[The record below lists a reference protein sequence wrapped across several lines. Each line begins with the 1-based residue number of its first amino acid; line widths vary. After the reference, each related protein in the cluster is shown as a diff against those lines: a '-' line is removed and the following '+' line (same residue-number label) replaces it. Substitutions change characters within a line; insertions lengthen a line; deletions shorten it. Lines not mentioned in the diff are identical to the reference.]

1 MVQSSVINVCRM
13 TIAFVAPRLH
23 SRRFRSSSLKICS
36 PVISNPPFL
45 AGFLAAR
52 INFRWGHA
60 VNKKKRVLPSAP
72 MRTKIL
78 DTFVRISKGTRS
90 KLNAHCT
97 RNNLQQ
103 GRFADSAILAAIG
116 EKPAAPAKSN
126 GVKRTA
132 GK

>member
-1 MVQSSVINVCRM
+1 MVQSSVIMFCKI
-13 TIAFVAPRLH
+13 TIAFVAPRLQ
-23 SRRFRSSSLKICS
+23 SRRFLNSSVKICC

-52 INFRWGHA
+52 TNFRWGHA
-60 VNKKKRVLPSAP
+60 VNKKKRVLPSAA

-90 KLNAHCT
+90 KLNSHCT
-97 RNNLQQ
+97 KNNLQQ
-103 GRFADSAILAAIG
+103 GRFADAAILSAID
-116 EKPAAPAKSN
+116 AAPAPAKTN
-126 GVKRTA
+126 GTKRTA